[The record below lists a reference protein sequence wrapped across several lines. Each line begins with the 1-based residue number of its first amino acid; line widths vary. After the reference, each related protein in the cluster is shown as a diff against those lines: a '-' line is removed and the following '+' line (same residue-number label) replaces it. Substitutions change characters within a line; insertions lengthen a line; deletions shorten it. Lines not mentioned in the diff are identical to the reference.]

1 MKKKGLLA
9 RNTLVNFLGQGIP
22 LFFALLAIPF
32 VIEGL
37 GTDRYGVLTIVWVV
51 IGYFGL
57 FDMGIGRA
65 TTKFVAD
72 FEARGDKHLSP
83 IILTSILLLI
93 VIGLVGGGVVVLAT
107 PWLVEFLKIPDD
119 MLQETTHAFYVLSL
133 SIPLVLGS
141 IGARGALEAQQ
152 RFNIVNAIKIP
163 ASTLNYLAP
172 LLMLP
177 FTTSLQYIVMV
188 MVLGR
193 GLTFAGYFWFSIKDE
208 KTFHISEYP
217 IVQWTRDLF
226 GFGAWITVSN
236 LISPIMVYMDRFI
249 LGGII
254 SMTAVAYYTTPYDVV
269 SRLLIVSGS
278 FMGVMFPAFSVASM
292 ENRSELGPL
301 HRKSLRYLL
310 LVLVP
315 VVIFLVISGEALLY
329 FWVGGEFAANSTLVL
344 QLLSVGVLVNAL
356 AMVPYTA
363 LQAMGRPD
371 ITAKLH
377 MVELPIYLVLLWQ
390 LSMAYG
396 IVGAAMTWVIRVTL
410 DGGLL
415 LYFFRRLVP
424 DYEHRSGH
432 TLSRAVTGALGLA
445 GMAAGYWL
453 IPGRTL
459 IIAFGLGA
467 ALLTF
472 WYFWTYILHEHER
485 TKIYRLYIDIREVIR
500 NRGRAGT

>member
-9 RNTLVNFLGQGIP
+9 RNTLINFLGQGIP

-32 VIEGL
+32 VIDGL
-37 GTDRYGVLTIVWVV
+37 GTERYGVLTIVWIV

-72 FEARGDKHLSP
+72 FEARGEKRLSP
-83 IILTSILLLI
+83 IILTSIFLLF
-93 VIGLVGGGVVVLAT
+93 VIGLAGGGIVVLAT
-107 PWLVEFLKIPDD
+107 PWLVGFLNIPAD
-119 MLQETTHAFYVLSL
+119 MITETTNAFYVLSA

-152 RFNIVNAIKIP
+152 RFTVVNAIKIP

-177 FTTSLQYIVMV
+177 FTTNLQYIVMV
-188 MVLGR
+188 MVAGR
-193 GLTFAGYFWFSIKDE
+193 ALTFGGYFWFSIRDE
-208 KTFHISEYP
+208 DTFHPAEYP
-217 IVQWTRDLF
+217 LLKWARDLF

-249 LGGII
+249 LGGILT
-254 SMTAVAYYTTPYDVV
+254 MTAVAYYTTPYDVV

-278 FMGVMFPAFSVASM
+278 FMGVMFPAFSVASHGD
-292 ENRSELGPL
+292 RSEMSPL
-301 HRKSLRYLL
+301 HRKSIRYLL

-315 VVIFLVISGEALLY
+315 VVIFLIISGRPLLY
-329 FWVGGEFAANSTLVL
+329 YWIGGEFAANSTRVL
-344 QLLSVGVLVNAL
+344 QLLSVGILVNAL

-377 MVELPIYLVLLWQ
+377 MVELPIYLALLWQ
-390 LSMAYG
+390 LSLRFG
-396 IVGAAMTWVIRVTL
+396 IEGAALAWVIRVSL

-424 DYEHRSGH
+424 HVEKRPY
-432 TLSRAVTGALGLA
+432 SRLARAGTVTAALAV
-445 GMAAGYWL
+445 MAAGYLL
-453 IPGRTL
+453 ISHRIGL
-459 IIAFGLGA
+459 ILFGA
-467 ALLTF
+467 AAGLAAF
-472 WYFWTYILHEHER
+472 WYLWARVLHEHER
-485 TKIYRLYIDIREVIR
+485 TKIYRLYIEIRDLAA
-500 NRGRAGT
+500 GRLRS